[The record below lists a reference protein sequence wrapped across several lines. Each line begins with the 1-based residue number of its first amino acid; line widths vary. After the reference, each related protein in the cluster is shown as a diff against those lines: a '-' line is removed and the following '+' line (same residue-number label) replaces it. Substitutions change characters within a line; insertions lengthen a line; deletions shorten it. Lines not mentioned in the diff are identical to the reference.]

1 MNAPRTLSAAL
12 AGAALLLTACG
23 PRHAQLARGGAA
35 TPPAATAA
43 PSPTPSATPSP
54 TVDVSTATPAP
65 ATSAAT
71 PATTPRPPTAPP
83 APPAFTALPLP
94 NTSDR
99 PGMTMAPAALIAG
112 ADGNLW
118 WVDAN
123 SDAVGRTT
131 PRGVTTVFRIPGGTQ
146 PRPELVA
153 APDGTLW
160 GADFNDRLLHI
171 TMAGAVTEV
180 DPGASLNGNGPYH
193 LAMDPDGTL
202 WFVGGSPVALF
213 HRDLAGTATQ
223 VALNSAYPVS
233 LTWGP
238 DNALWF
244 GETVSGGEGVARL
257 DPATDTVIHYAV
269 PGPPD
274 FVGPLVAGPDGN
286 LWFGENTRGKV
297 GRITPQGVI
306 TEFALP
312 ANGGQQLAVGSGL
325 VLGHDGALWA
335 AAAVGGH
342 SSIELVRFTL
352 AGAAQVVPVTGI
364 GGAEAYVY
372 NLAEGPDGH
381 LWMLMG
387 SGYQQSTGSS
397 ALVRDNRS

>member
-1 MNAPRTLSAAL
+1 MNAFRTLPVAL
-12 AGAALLLTACG
+12 LGAALLLVACG
-23 PRHAQLARGGAA
+23 PRHAQVARGGAA
-35 TPPAATAA
+35 TAPPATVA
-43 PSPTPSATPSP
+43 PSPSATPSP
-54 TVDVSTATPAP
+54 TVDASTPTAAP
-65 ATSAAT
+65 ATPT
-71 PATTPRPPTAPP
+71 PTPVPTPRPPTAPP
-83 APPAFTALPLP
+83 APPPFTVFPLP
-94 NTSDR
+94 NTSR
-99 PGMTMAPAALIAG
+99 PGYTMAPAALIAG

-146 PRPELVA
+146 PRPELAA

-160 GADFNDRLLHI
+160 GADFNNMLLHI
-171 TMAGAVTEV
+171 TVAGAVTEV
-180 DPGASLNGNGPYH
+180 DPGAPMGGNGPYH
-193 LAMDPDGTL
+193 LAVEPDGTL
-202 WFVGGSPVALF
+202 WFVGGSPLALF
-213 HRDLAGTATQ
+213 HRDLAGTTTT
-223 VALNSAYPVS
+223 VSLDGAYPVS

-238 DNALWF
+238 DHALWF
-244 GETVSGGEGVARL
+244 GETISGGEGVARL
-257 DPATDTVIHYAV
+257 DPTTDAVAHYAV

-286 LWFGENTRGKV
+286 LWFGENTRAKV

-306 TEFALP
+306 ADFAVP
-312 ANGGQQLAVGSGL
+312 SYGGRQLTVGSSL

-335 AAAVGGH
+335 AAAIGGH

-352 AGAAQVVPVTGI
+352 AGAAQVVTVTGV

-381 LWMLMG
+381 LWTLLG
-387 SGYQQSTGSS
+387 NGYQASTGVS
-397 ALVRDNRS
+397 ALVRDNRA